1 MKAALAFI
9 TFFVLFSPSA
19 QAQVYKCTHDG
30 KVTYSEAPCAGNGT
44 VLKAPAA
51 ARPAPQELERLR
63 QESARLEKQ
72 RHAKEA
78 REDRADEQAARAAA
92 RHREKCDKLLLERR
106 WAEQDARNAQPQA
119 AEAAQ
124 RKARRAAERHAAG
137 CQ

>member
-1 MKAALAFI
+1 VKAVLLLALFPLA
-9 TFFVLFSPSA
+9 A
-19 QAQVYKCTHDG
+19 HAQVYKCTQDG

-44 VLKAPAA
+44 VLDTPAA
-51 ARPAPQELERLR
+51 TQRDERELARLKREAA
-63 QESARLEKQ
+63 SLEKQ
-72 RHAKEA
+72 RRVKEA
-78 REDRADEQAARAAA
+78 REDRADAQAAQAAA
-92 RHREKCDKLLLERR
+92 RHREKCDKLMLERR